1 MYDQDREAER
11 ALNQEIFR
19 LQDDLKNCRD
29 DRRICTRPSQDDR
42 RGSSGHN
49 ELNDIDI
56 LEKSFKKTKASGGGG
71 GGGSN
76 LKADRKDSQAVRRAG
91 QADRKTSQ
99 VDRKASQADR
109 KTSQV
114 DRKAD
119 GKANQVDR
127 LADTVVE
134 YDAAIFDVTGVYYI
148 QKS

>member
-56 LEKSFKKTKASGGGG
+56 LEKSFKKTKASGGGS
-71 GGGSN
+71 SN

-91 QADRKTSQ
+91 
-99 VDRKASQADR
+99 QADR